1 MALMALPVV
10 VISLPAVI
18 KTFVQLV
25 SFAKVGV
32 RESSM
37 TVSLVRLYPTAVV
50 TVSKSTPTLFK
61 SLSLRMLTSRHLL
74 YLRKTLP
81 LMTQGQILI
90 AVRKALSRYTA
101 LFLFSL
107 HFHSSSG
114 YACKPTSLVHLSYC
128 TRKYSARYS
137 SEGGEGEG
145 GPHHQLDLFSRSRR
159 SRP

>member
-1 MALMALPVV
+1 MALTALPVV

-25 SFAKVGV
+25 SFAKVG
-32 RESSM
+32 ESSM
-37 TVSLVRLYPTAVV
+37 TVSLVRLYPMAVV

-81 LMTQGQILI
+81 LMTQGRILI

-114 YACKPTSLVHLSYC
+114 YACKPTSLVHLSYR

-137 SEGGEGEG
+137 SSEGGEGEG
-145 GPHHQLDLFSRSRR
+145 RVVQIYI
-159 SRP
+159 